1 MNYRE
6 KQKQDPAEKK
16 MRKLSSYRKKYQ
28 DPLMEKLDPI
38 LQWEETADEKIEKIK
53 ESTPMMPEPGDE
65 LFMTGWVGSG
75 ATIFLAD
82 WKREKLCSR
91 FPVAFI
97 NTVRDRDVF
106 GSGGDVL
113 DAGDGG
119 RYRFLCDPSAFS
131 EKCASWIAPVGEGGL
146 MKALYRLGKESGL
159 GFRVQSRMVPVRQIT
174 IEFSEFFLLHPWEML
189 TGDSFLFTAKHDSE
203 LLISLEEAGIPFSR
217 IGVITKEKQKLI
229 CHGDEKSNINR
240 PEPDGVLTLLLE
252 GQKA

>member
-6 KQKQDPAEKK
+6 KQKQDPSEKK

-38 LQWEETADEKIEKIK
+38 LQWEETADETIDRMK
-53 ESTPMMPEPGDE
+53 ENTPMMPEPGDE

-75 ATIFLAD
+75 ATVFLAD

-97 NTVRDRDVF
+97 NTVRDRELF
-106 GSGGDVL
+106 GTGENAAEGEDTEKC
-113 DAGDGG
+113 A
-119 RYRFLCDPSAFS
+119 FLCDPSAFL
-131 EKCASWIAPVGEGGL
+131 EKGASWITPVGEGGL

-174 IEFSEFFLLHPWEML
+174 IEFSEFFLIHPWEML
-189 TGDSFLFTAKHDSE
+189 TGNSFLFTAKHDSE
-203 LLISLEEAGIPFSR
+203 LLLSLEEAGIPFGR

-252 GQKA
+252 EQQA